1 MPPGARKLH
10 SRADLRADSAWQLL
24 SERTKDVVRS
34 SSVRVRE
41 YDEFV
46 RWGSYSFKPRS
57 LQKLFRHFDVEGF
70 ASRRDAYLNEN
81 NVFGLQMGHEVR
93 KRTPLGFA
101 RSNDD
106 DVFAHIA

>member
-1 MPPGARKLH
+1 MPPGPRKLH

-24 SERTKDVVRS
+24 SERPKDVVRS

-46 RWGSYSFKPRS
+46 RSGSYSFKPPS

-70 ASRRDAYLNEN
+70 ASRRDAWEIIG
-81 NVFGLQMGHEVR
+81 VSSFFGE
-93 KRTPLGFA
+93 KRTDTNNPP
-101 RSNDD
+101 
-106 DVFAHIA
+106 